1 MATFNNIIEELK
13 ARGETIATM
22 ESCTGGGIAD
32 AITSI
37 EGASEVLRFSA
48 VTYSNEYKIKMGV
61 RKETIDKYSVYSME
75 TAYDMSEAIC
85 SFAEADMGIGITGK
99 LNRADINNNYGK
111 DNQVFISIYYKGK
124 HYDMTV
130 NVDKSSR
137 KENKLVLIDMIID
150 KIGEILWEEESIK

>member
-1 MATFNNIIEELK
+1 MKTFKEIIDELK
-13 ARGETIATM
+13 NRGETIATM

-48 VTYSNEYKIKMGV
+48 VTYSNEYKIRMGV
-61 RKETIDKYSVYSME
+61 NKETIDKYSVYSME
-75 TAYDMSEAIC
+75 TAHDMSEAIC
-85 SFAEADMGIGITGK
+85 NFANADMGVGITGK

-111 DNQVFISIYYKGK
+111 DNQVFVSIYYKGK
-124 HYDMTV
+124 HYDMIV
-130 NVDKSSR
+130 NVDKNSR

-150 KIGEILWEEESIK
+150 KIGEILWEEGLIK

>member
-1 MATFNNIIEELK
+1 MKTFKRIIKELIK
-13 ARGETIATM
+13 RNETIATM
-22 ESCTGGGIAD
+22 ESCTGGGVAD

-37 EGASEVLRFSA
+37 EGASEVLKFSA
-48 VTYSNEYKIKMGV
+48 VTYSNEGKMKMGV
-61 RKETIDKYSVYSME
+61 PREVIDKYSVYSME
-75 TAYDMSEAIC
+75 TAHEMALNISKEANSDI
-85 SFAEADMGIGITGK
+85 GIGITGK
-99 LNRADINNNYGK
+99 LNRADVNNNYGK

-150 KIGEILWEEESIK
+150 KIGEILWGEESIK

>member
-1 MATFNNIIEELK
+1 MATFKSIIEELK
-13 ARGETIATM
+13 LRGETIATM

-75 TAYDMSEAIC
+75 TAHDMSEAIC
-85 SFAEADMGIGITGK
+85 KFALSDMGVGITGK

-111 DNQVFISIYYKGK
+111 DNQVFISIYYKGI
-124 HYDMTV
+124 HYDMVV
-130 NVDKSSR
+130 NVDKNSR
-137 KENKLVLIDMIID
+137 KENKLVLIDMIIE
-150 KIGEILWEEESIK
+150 KIGEILWEEGLIK